1 MKLNK
6 LVSTLNMEHEE
17 WLENRRKGIGGSD
30 AGSICGLNPYSSAIA
45 VFQDKTQPLTE
56 KPDNESMRQGRDLEE
71 YVARRFME
79 ETGKKVRKA
88 NAIFYKEE
96 QPFMLANVDRLI
108 VGENAGLECKTA
120 SAYSADK
127 WKDGHIPESYEIQC
141 HHYMAVTGADAWYI
155 ACVILGKEFVWHKI
169 ERDEEIIQM
178 LISVESDFWNK
189 NLQRYDEEP
198 TAKEITASTLTAMI
212 DYIYNLS
219 DELRE
224 NMIIHVQDPQT
235 VRLYSGLNK
244 ERKRE
249 YLFRSDAIVPCF
261 RYGNY
266 YGQEEFLIEMQANF
280 EVTPD
285 LETILKVAG
294 NVEAKTTANYGDDG
308 VTQKTTIKQGIASK
322 ADVLVPNPVTL
333 TPYRTFLEVKQPSSE
348 FVFRIKDNGGA
359 PAFMLVEAEGGL
371 WRAEAMQNIK
381 EYLTKSL
388 EDISD
393 EKSKITIIA

>member
-1 MKLNK
+1 MIREAMQFL
-6 LVSTLNMEHEE
+6 T
-17 WLENRRKGIGGSD
+17 
-30 AGSICGLNPYSSAIA
+30 GL
-45 VFQDKTQPLTE
+45 
-56 KPDNESMRQGRDLEE
+56 
-71 YVARRFME
+71 
-79 ETGKKVRKA
+79 
-88 NAIFYKEE
+88 KEE
-96 QPFMLANVDRLI
+96 AMEPKVVEI
-108 VGENAGLECKTA
+108 AG
-120 SAYSADK
+120 
-127 WKDGHIPESYEIQC
+127 
-141 HHYMAVTGADAWYI
+141 
-155 ACVILGKEFVWHKI
+155 KI
-169 ERDEEIIQM
+169 YC
-178 LISVESDFWNK
+178 NK

-198 TAKEITASTLTAMI
+198 MAKEITASTLTAMI

-219 DELRE
+219 HELRE

-261 RYGNY
+261 RYG
-266 YGQEEFLIEMQANF
+266 
-280 EVTPD
+280 
-285 LETILKVAG
+285 
-294 NVEAKTTANYGDDG
+294 
-308 VTQKTTIKQGIASK
+308 TIKQGIASK

-348 FVFRIKDNGGA
+348 FVFRIKDNGGT

-381 EYLTKSL
+381 EYLTKAL